1 MMNYSTKQSTKESEF
16 LDEWN
21 KHDPFK
27 RASNELIE
35 KAKKYELRNKQ
46 TFDTTELEPA
56 LM

>member
-1 MMNYSTKQSTKESEF
+1 MTNYSTKQSTKESEF
-16 LDEWN
+16 IDEWN

-35 KAKKYELRNKQ
+35 QARKYELRNKQ
-46 TFDTTELEPA
+46 IFDTTELEPA